1 LFVWLIREIKRE
13 KKNEEEFA
21 LGSFRADQ
29 KSIAAIWI
37 ACRFGAD
44 RIWFAFM

>member
-1 LFVWLIREIKRE
+1 MGFLCKERKE
-13 KKNEEEFA
+13 KNEVEFA
-21 LGSFRADQ
+21 LGSFRADR

-44 RIWFAFM
+44 RIWFAFT